1 MSTVCLLV
9 AAGTKHTVL
18 TVGPSQGNEKKV
30 ALELGPG
37 LPRLTLTQPQTRLVP
52 HLLQVQEAFLE
63 YPQHMG
69 PPSTTHPGHRLPP
82 SESINQAMP
91 LPGVC
96 PQGRNRGLCKHLHTH
111 VHSSTIRD
119 SEEVETVH
127 RPIHR

>member
-63 YPQHMG
+63 YIIHCSFISFFG
-69 PPSTTHPGHRLPP
+69 
-82 SESINQAMP
+82 
-91 LPGVC
+91 
-96 PQGRNRGLCKHLHTH
+96 H
-111 VHSSTIRD
+111 VHVTCRYGRD
-119 SEEVETVH
+119 PAEK
-127 RPIHR
+127 